1 MMSKEINVFR
11 LVVNG
16 TPTRWTFYS
25 LEEAYDF
32 CQALWLKNGGGNHAS
47 IVPYQITPTD
57 QMLSLSRPSH
67 QTKQFLERKRT
78 RKPLRRSKSGRVKE
92 VA

>member
-1 MMSKEINVFR
+1 MMNKEKSVFR

-25 LEEAYDF
+25 FEETYDF
-32 CQALWLKNGGGNHAS
+32 CQTLWLKNGGGNHAS

-57 QMLSLSRPSH
+57 QMLSLNRPSH
-67 QTKQFLERKRT
+67 QTKKFLERKKAKKSLRHG
-78 RKPLRRSKSGRVKE
+78 KPGRVKE